1 MKEKELNIEWRE
13 TLRDEY
19 MISED
24 FITEEGFRFVLDTQV
39 EPDEDED
46 GEETYIVSVSV
57 TTSGSS
63 GESDIILEYLPETQ
77 EDEDDVSVD
86 DVVIKCY
93 NTIKSQQ
100 AFPADKVDFNN
111 ESWTAPNGWT
121 YMKHEDGETKTVIV
135 VSGTS
140 DMIGGVPETILMN
153 GGDWMTDIDTSD
165 KITPEWAAAKHYTLY
180 GWLANN

>member
-1 MKEKELNIEWRE
+1 MKTKKLNIEWRE

-39 EPDEDED
+39 EPEEGED

-63 GESDIILEYLPETQ
+63 GESDIILEYMTESQ
-77 EDEDDVSVD
+77 EDEDNVSVD
-86 DVVIKCY
+86 DVVNRCY
-93 NTIKSQQ
+93 ETMNKQK
-100 AFPADKVDFNN
+100 AFPSDKVDF
-111 ESWTAPNGWT
+111 SDGRWQAPNGWT
-121 YMKHEDGETKTVIV
+121 YLKHEDDGTKTVVV
-135 VSGTS
+135 VSETS
-140 DMIGGVPETILMN
+140 DMEGGVSETIQMN

-180 GWLANN
+180 GWLEND